1 MEVLHADRPV
11 RPRGTVYTSRMARP
25 ARHPGEFDDPPT
37 HDPASVAQAY
47 RYHRERRNAR
57 VARDREHRRARWRF
71 WLVAAFL
78 LLASLVLA
86 VTIWD
91 QVQSLFGL

>member
-1 MEVLHADRPV
+1 
-11 RPRGTVYTSRMARP
+11 MARP
-25 ARHPGEFDDPPT
+25 ARHPDELDDPPS
-37 HDPASVAQAY
+37 HDPASVAHAY

-57 VARDREHRRARWRF
+57 IARDREHRRAKRRF
-71 WLVAAFL
+71 WLVAACL

-91 QVQSLFGL
+91 QVQKLFGL

>member
-1 MEVLHADRPV
+1 
-11 RPRGTVYTSRMARP
+11 MARP
-25 ARHPGEFDDPPT
+25 ARQPAELDDPPR
-37 HDPASVAQAY
+37 HDPTSVAHAY

-57 VARDREHRRARWRF
+57 IARDLERRRARRRF

-91 QVQSLFGL
+91 QVQTLFGL